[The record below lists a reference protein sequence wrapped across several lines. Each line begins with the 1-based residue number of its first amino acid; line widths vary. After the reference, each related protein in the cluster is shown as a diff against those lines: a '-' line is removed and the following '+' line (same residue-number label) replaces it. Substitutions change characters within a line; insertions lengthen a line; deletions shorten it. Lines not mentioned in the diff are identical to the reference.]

1 MFLSALLFIRRKT
14 ASKQS
19 TERPDNTAQLNDP
32 SAPAPDELY
41 YASIR
46 FSKNQEDPLYSNI
59 GEAQPNR
66 HKNEEEEEEEQEG
79 AVEYTLVN
87 FKRASP
93 GLRLQDAAE
102 DSAAL
107 YSTVTKKPRIWRQAE
122 SVVCYCTG
130 FKQLS
135 PVALKY
141 TYQDWPDE

>member
-1 MFLSALLFIRRKT
+1 MFTL
-14 ASKQS
+14 
-19 TERPDNTAQLNDP
+19 QLNGP

-93 GLRLQDAAE
+93 GWVLEDFSLLHKDSNSQRFYSHSFIAVPLSYFKPVLR
-102 DSAAL
+102 
-107 YSTVTKKPRIWRQAE
+107 
-122 SVVCYCTG
+122 
-130 FKQLS
+130 
-135 PVALKY
+135 
-141 TYQDWPDE
+141 